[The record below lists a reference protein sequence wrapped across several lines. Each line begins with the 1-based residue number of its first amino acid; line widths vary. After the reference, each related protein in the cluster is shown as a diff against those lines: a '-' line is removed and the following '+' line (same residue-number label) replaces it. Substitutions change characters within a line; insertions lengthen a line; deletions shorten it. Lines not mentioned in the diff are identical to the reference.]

1 MIRLCM
7 SRPYLSF
14 FMEEENERRMTDVD
28 IDVIDDGMD
37 DVIVGTGCIVD
48 VNPDVDVVMFILAL
62 ALVQTFPTPTE
73 DKVFPDDADV
83 DK

>member
-1 MIRLCM
+1 
-7 SRPYLSF
+7 
-14 FMEEENERRMTDVD
+14 MEEENERRMTDVD

-48 VNPDVDVVMFILAL
+48 VNPDVDVVMFILTLAL
-62 ALVQTFPTPTE
+62 TLVQTFPTPTE